1 MLLGMSLEDSKHQAI
16 HRWLL
21 ESRLKAL
28 TYYFSTMPAC
38 LPATAMLPAMMIMDS
53 ISELSTPVKL
63 VHKDSSHWEKSQTG
77 RGGVNGNAP
86 HRLIGSEQHY

>member
-1 MLLGMSLEDSKHQAI
+1 MGMGLEVSKHQAV
-16 HRWLL
+16 HSWLSD
-21 ESRLKAL
+21 SRLKAL

-53 ISELSTPVKL
+53 TSELSTPVKL

-86 HRLIGSEQHY
+86 HRLIGSEWHY